1 MRWISWIRKAPHPE
15 QEARPK
21 CGTPTRALPVRE
33 ASRLRM
39 LLEVTA
45 LLLACTLFLSG
56 APEKHLSVYSVAAN
70 YSLPLVQ
77 REGHDYVGLLELLE
91 PLGKVSAKADGSR
104 WRLRYNNV
112 QAEFEVNKAR
122 ARVQGRDAELG
133 GKFVM
138 ENKRGFVP
146 LGSLSALLP
155 RILGG
160 PVSLHEVPIDSLLEM
175 SPRISRHRWR
185 ATILR
190 VSF

>member
-1 MRWISWIRKAPHPE
+1 MRWTSRIRK
-15 QEARPK
+15 
-21 CGTPTRALPVRE
+21 
-33 ASRLRM
+33 SS
-39 LLEVTA
+39 
-45 LLLACTLFLSG
+45 LLAQREREQWGTLRANALRAAEALRLGRPLGISTLPLFCTIFLSG

-138 ENKRGFVP
+138 EN
-146 LGSLSALLP
+146 
-155 RILGG
+155 
-160 PVSLHEVPIDSLLEM
+160 
-175 SPRISRHRWR
+175 
-185 ATILR
+185 
-190 VSF
+190 

>member
-1 MRWISWIRKAPHPE
+1 MRWISWIRRAPHPE
-15 QEARPK
+15 QQARPK

-91 PLGKVSAKADGSR
+91 PLGKVSAKTEAPR
-104 WRLRYNNV
+104 WRLPYNNV
-112 QAEFEVNKAR
+112 DAEFTAGKTR
-122 ARVQGRDAELG
+122 ARVQGRDVDLSG
-133 GKFVM
+133 RFLF
-138 ENKRGFVP
+138 ENRRGLVP
-146 LGSLSALLP
+146 LA
-155 RILGG
+155 
-160 PVSLHEVPIDSLLEM
+160 
-175 SPRISRHRWR
+175 
-185 ATILR
+185 A
-190 VSF
+190 